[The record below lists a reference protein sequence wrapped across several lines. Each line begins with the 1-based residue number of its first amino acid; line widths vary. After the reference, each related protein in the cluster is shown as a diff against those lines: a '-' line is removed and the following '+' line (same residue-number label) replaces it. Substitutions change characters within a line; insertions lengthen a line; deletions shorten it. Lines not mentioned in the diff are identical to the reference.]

1 MRLFLYFRA
10 SFIFSKEFALMLH
23 GILMIIKNCIRR
35 IYRLTVYFFA
45 SRGALKLIQA
55 KPKAS

>member
-1 MRLFLYFRA
+1 
-10 SFIFSKEFALMLH
+10 MLH

-35 IYRLTVYFFA
+35 IYRLTIYFFA

-55 KPKAS
+55 EPRKN